1 MSQHLFR
8 SKTGAGLPVD
18 VLCGWDRPLQGF
30 FLVIEETEG
39 DVDEPLFSNLD
50 QPISHPPTFAPWLA
64 VLQRTGI
71 TIPDSLLANLAGD
84 QRDNVGGHVTRYEAG

>member
-1 MSQHLFR
+1 MSQHIFR

-18 VLCGWDRPLQGF
+18 VICGWDTQHQGF

-39 DVDEPLFSNLD
+39 DVDEPLYSNLD
-50 QPISHPPTFAPWLA
+50 EALSFPPTFAPWLA

-71 TIPDSLLANLAGD
+71 AIPDGLLENLARD
-84 QRDNVGGHVTRYEAG
+84 QRENVGNAQTRYEAL